1 MLKIR
6 LLGRC
11 TLESDTAIATYTD
24 IKCVSARELLGYL
37 ACRSNRVL
45 SREVVI
51 GELWGGLQ
59 EEQGNRMLRQN
70 LWQLK
75 KVIGQFEISATRPF
89 IEAGADWLRLNP
101 NSSIWLDVVQFEQL
115 DKAIRRTQG
124 EAVSKNLIQDLEEGV
139 SLYRGHFLED
149 CFSDWCVGYRN
160 VLRQKYAK
168 MLCQLMLEQQKNHDS
183 EGAMATARRL
193 LVEEPASDEAHAMIM
208 MLHYQQ
214 GDRTSALRQFQLYKK
229 IMREEFNVPPAK
241 ALVDL
246 YKKIGEEAGLDAD
259 DQTSPGATE
268 RCSFEERMIAIL
280 EDIRRE
286 IALNREDIRQIKD
299 AVDRKKSDDENK

>member
-11 TLESDTAIATYTD
+11 TLESDTSVSTCTD
-24 IKCVSARELLGYL
+24 IKCANARELLGYL
-37 ACRSNRVL
+37 ACHSNRVL

-59 EEQGNRMLRQN
+59 EEQGTRMLRQN

-75 KVIGQFEISATRPF
+75 KAIGQFEISATKPF
-89 IEAGADWLRLNP
+89 IEAGTEWLRLNA
-101 NSSIWLDVVQFEQL
+101 NSSIWLDVVQFEHL
-115 DKAIRRTQG
+115 DKFTRRAQG
-124 EAVSKNLIQDLEEGV
+124 ETVSENLIQNLEEGV

-149 CFSDWCVGYRN
+149 CFSDWCVSYRN

-168 MLCQLMLEQQKNHDS
+168 MLSQLMLEQRKNHDS
-183 EGAMATARRL
+183 EGAMATAQRL

-214 GDRTSALRQFQLYKK
+214 GDRTSALRQFQHYKK

-246 YKKIGEEAGLDAD
+246 YKKIGEEAGLDTD
-259 DQTSPGATE
+259 DQPGPDVKVGS
-268 RCSFEERMIAIL
+268 SFEERMIRLL
-280 EDIRRE
+280 ENIRQE
-286 IALNREDIRQIKD
+286 IALNR
-299 AVDRKKSDDENK
+299 